1 MPSKVAIVAGTRPEI
16 IKTSPLIKE
25 LESRG
30 ADYFLIYT
38 GQHYNYEMEKVFFEQ
53 LSLPTPRYNLGI
65 RSSAP
70 FLQGEHTGRMLIDIE
85 KIILDEKPGIVLT
98 QGDTNSPLAGSLTTR
113 KLATTAPFTNINVM
127 LGHVEAGLRSYDRTM
142 PEEANR
148 IIADHLSDFLFAPT
162 QRAADNMLKEGIHR
176 SRISVTGNTIVDA
189 LNDAVKT
196 SSRNEILDK
205 LGLDRGYVLA
215 TFHRQENADVREKF
229 SNVMGAFGRVHNKF
243 GKPVVYPV
251 HPRSRKLMERFD
263 IVPPEGVVLI
273 DPIGFMEFL
282 KLEQEASLILT
293 DSGGVQEESCV
304 LRVPCV
310 TLRENTERP
319 ETIDVGANILA
330 GTDPDKI
337 VECADIMME
346 RKRNWENPFGDGK
359 SSKKIVDII
368 LR

>member
-1 MPSKVAIVAGTRPEI
+1 M
-16 IKTSPLIKE
+16 
-25 LESRG
+25 
-30 ADYFLIYT
+30 
-38 GQHYNYEMEKVFFEQ
+38 
-53 LSLPTPRYNLGI
+53 
-65 RSSAP
+65 
-70 FLQGEHTGRMLIDIE
+70 
-85 KIILDEKPGIVLT
+85 
-98 QGDTNSPLAGSLTTR
+98 
-113 KLATTAPFTNINVM
+113 
-127 LGHVEAGLRSYDRTM
+127 RSYDRTM